1 MFFTDGK
8 RRKKTHIPTTFFEPQ
23 ILFSRTRNFYNSTSG
38 RDKQKTCATE
48 MLHTFSK
55 PHIHRFPTVGNHCS
69 SFGLSSMLLFFNF
82 GYIFQVAMKAAINP
96 MPHPTTAR

>member
-38 RDKQKTCATE
+38 RDKQKNVCNISVAHVFKTSHPSFPNSRE
-48 MLHTFSK
+48 SLFVLRTF
-55 PHIHRFPTVGNHCS
+55 
-69 SFGLSSMLLFFNF
+69 LD
-82 GYIFQVAMKAAINP
+82 VAVL
-96 MPHPTTAR
+96 